1 VAAACWRLL
10 VVGALCFFALRLM
23 ARLEFVAISMFVGLV
38 ITALVGPL
46 VNLLDRVMP
55 RALAVALG
63 LLIVI
68 LGVLGIF
75 TFIGAEVAGLATT
88 LASQFRNGI
97 TEIEDWLR
105 QGPLHWDSNRITEY
119 TGQLRTWITT
129 NRATFCLPRDRWCGH
144 PGGGLTGMFLAIFAA
159 IFFLAG
165 GAQIWDW
172 ILMLV
177 GKRQRPRVDG
187 SGHVAWHTFAGYTR
201 GILVVAATNAVL
213 VGIGLTILGVPLS
226 LPLAL
231 LVFFGSFIPIV
242 GAPIAMIVA
251 AIVALAADGPLVALG
266 VIVMIALIGQF
277 EGHVLQP
284 LVMARAVSIHPL
296 AVALSVAAGTVLAGI
311 VGAVVAVPVV
321 SVLYAVG
328 RFWVQT
334 TPRNHGEERRGPH
347 RHRRRCALASGVLAF
362 PSAED
367 PRNGRA
373 RQRPV
378 GAERAAADQQVVAD
392 DPQHRPAIDTGDA
405 AARLLNN
412 RHQGRDVP
420 RHQSR
425 LGTDIHRPLGHQQV
439 GPEITVATGPPHP
452 IGQPGQRILGHRRPA
467 QEIRVGD
474 RCVCHVGHRGHSELS
489 QATVH
494 IRGPRPARLRPPA
507 PTQGWR

>member
-1 VAAACWRLL
+1 MHEDEVPRGLRVAAAYSWRLL

-75 TFIGAEVAGLATT
+75 TFIGAEVAGQAPT

-119 TGQLRTWITT
+119 TTQLRTWITT
-129 NRATFCLPRDRWCGH
+129 NQGDLASRAI
-144 PGGGLTGMFLAIFAA
+144 GGAGTVVEGLTGMFLAIFGA

-334 TPRNHGEERRGPH
+334 TPRNPGEERPM
-347 RHRRRCALASGVLAF
+347 
-362 PSAED
+362 D
-367 PRNGRA
+367 PTGT
-373 RQRPV
+373 
-378 GAERAAADQQVVAD
+378 GAAA
-392 DPQHRPAIDTGDA
+392 P
-405 AARLLNN
+405 
-412 RHQGRDVP
+412 
-420 RHQSR
+420 
-425 LGTDIHRPLGHQQV
+425 
-439 GPEITVATGPPHP
+439 
-452 IGQPGQRILGHRRPA
+452 
-467 QEIRVGD
+467 
-474 RCVCHVGHRGHSELS
+474 
-489 QATVH
+489 
-494 IRGPRPARLRPPA
+494 
-507 PTQGWR
+507 